1 MRKALNPRRNETLL
15 REDPLLQTN
24 REVAMKTF
32 LTFGVLTAFA
42 MTAPVVAQAEQAA
55 KASFVGA
62 DGAANGTAS
71 LSSTPA
77 GVLIEVEVTGLPAGS
92 WVAFHVH
99 ETGSCDPATK
109 HESAGGH
116 FNPGDKKHGFKVA
129 EGAHAGDMPN
139 QYVGSDGT
147 LRAQVLNAAVTLD
160 DAATGIKGRAL
171 MVHAKA
177 DDYAT
182 QPSGGAGDRL
192 ACGVIE

>member
-1 MRKALNPRRNETLL
+1 
-15 REDPLLQTN
+15 
-24 REVAMKTF
+24 MKTS
-32 LTFGVLTAFA
+32 LTFGVLAA
-42 MTAPVVAQAEQAA
+42 MVIAAPLLAHAEQAA
-55 KASFVGA
+55 RASFIGA
-62 DGAANGTAS
+62 DGSTNGTAS
-71 LSSTPA
+71 LSTTTT
-77 GVLIEVEVTGLPAGS
+77 GVLIEVEVTGLPVES

-99 ETGSCDPATK
+99 ETGTCDHATG

-116 FNPGDKKHGFKVA
+116 FNPGDKQHGFKVV

-139 QYVGSDGT
+139 QYVGADGT

-160 DAATGIKGRAL
+160 ETAAGIKGRAL

-177 DDYAT
+177 DDFVT